1 MDTTQLLDALYAV
14 QQAARLAG
22 DAELNA
28 ELVQVITNHEQRL
41 ENRHAAA
48 LGEEPPYE
56 NPNTPLWPSEGGPT
70 LEELC
75 NQADGILSNPI
86 YRD

>member
-1 MDTTQLLDALYAV
+1 MDANQLLDALYAV
-14 QQAARLAG
+14 QQAARFAG

-28 ELVQVITNHEQRL
+28 ELAQVITNHEQRL

-56 NPNTPLWPSEGGPT
+56 NPNTSLWPSEDGPS